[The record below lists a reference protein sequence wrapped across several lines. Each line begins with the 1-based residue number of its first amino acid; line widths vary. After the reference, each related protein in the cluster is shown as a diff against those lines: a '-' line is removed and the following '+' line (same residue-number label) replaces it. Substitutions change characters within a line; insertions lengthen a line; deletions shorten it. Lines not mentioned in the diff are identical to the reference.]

1 MGLLSI
7 CSSDLINSEIC
18 QPSQTTWLTVI
29 ESGKDKVRLGIKAP
43 KDVKIIRSELYE
55 SREFNVRAAVNKVS
69 IDFMNSFLEKPKQ
82 LNEIK
87 QEGRS

>member
-1 MGLLSI
+1 M
-7 CSSDLINSEIC
+7 LIITRKNGEGFHIGDDVEV
-18 QPSQTTWLTVI
+18 TVI